1 MVNVGINKSQRW
13 VLTKEGAVFVNV
25 PTYWL

>member
-1 MVNVGINKSQRW
+1 MVNVCINKNQRW
-13 VLTKEGAVFVNV
+13 VLTKEGTVFVNA